1 MLVAIRKFFGKFLG
15 KYRIF
20 RYPYKFLKFIVTEGF
35 SNAFLRVRKKLRG
48 NKNIKYTQMYQR
60 IFVSQ
65 EELEKQKQIV
75 FTTKPLISILV
86 PLYNTPKDFL
96 IDMVNSVIQQTYE
109 NWELILVDAS
119 DNPKE
124 NEGFIDSLCDS
135 RINYSIIEEN
145 TGIVG
150 NTNIAYLKATGN
162 FIGLLDHDDMLA
174 SQCLFEIVKE
184 INKGNDLIYTDEI
197 TFKKN
202 PRKDC
207 YQPNLKPDYS
217 PDTLRSYNYIC
228 HFTCFSRNLMEENE
242 KLLDYDTEGSQDYD
256 LILRLTERAKG
267 ISHIAIPLYFWR
279 AHSASVAENVGAKPY
294 VIDAA
299 MKALQKHLER
309 VGLEG
314 TVTEGRIPTTYKINY
329 KIMGNPLISIIIPN
343 CDHIEDLKKCIQ
355 SILDKTT
362 YKRFEIIVV
371 ENNSKE
377 KNTFDYYE
385 KIKSD
390 NIKIIYYQGAFNF
403 SKINNFAIPFA
414 TGNYVLFLNNDVEV
428 ISNDWLQEMLMYA
441 QRSDVGCVGA
451 KLIYPDNTIQHAGVI
466 IGIGGVAGHS
476 HKYYHKDDFGF
487 MSRLQIVQNLSAVTA
502 ACLMIKKDLFLQV
515 NGFDEGFS
523 VAFNDVD
530 FCLKVQQLKKLCIY
544 TPYAELYHYESKSR
558 GQEDSP
564 EKIARFNEE
573 ITLFDKK
580 WGLWRNDPYYNQNLS
595 LTNEQFDIS

>member
-15 KYRIF
+15 KYKIF
-20 RYPYKFLKFIVTEGF
+20 RYPYKFVKFIYTEGF
-35 SNAFLRVRKKLRG
+35 SNTFLRVSKKLRG
-48 NKNIKYTQMYQR
+48 NKNLKYTQMYQR
-60 IFVSQ
+60 IFIPQ
-65 EELEKQKQIV
+65 EELEKQKQSV
-75 FTTKPLISILV
+75 FTIKPLISILV

-96 IDMVNSVIQQTYE
+96 MDMVNSVIEQTYE
-109 NWELILVDAS
+109 SWELILVDAS
-119 DNPKE
+119 DNPEE
-124 NEGFIDSLCDS
+124 NEAFIDSFHDS
-135 RINYSIIEEN
+135 RIKYCSIEEN

-150 NTNIAYLKATGN
+150 NTNIAYLKATGDY
-162 FIGLLDHDDMLA
+162 IGLLDHDDMLA
-174 SQCLFEIVKE
+174 PQCLFEITKE
-184 INKGNDLIYTDEI
+184 INNGSDLIYTDEI

-228 HFTCFSRNLMEENE
+228 HFTCFSRNLMGEYE
-242 KLLDYDTEGSQDYD
+242 KLLDSDTEGSQDYD
-256 LILRLTERAKG
+256 LILRLTERAKR

-294 VIDAA
+294 VIGAA

-309 VGLEG
+309 VRLEG

-329 KIMGNPLISIIIPN
+329 KIVGKPLISIIIPN
-343 CDHIEDLKKCIQ
+343 CDHIEDLKKCLQ

-362 YKRFEIIVV
+362 YKRFEIIIV

-377 KNTFDYYE
+377 KDTFDYYE

-390 NIKIIYYQGAFNF
+390 SIKIITYQGAFNF

-451 KLIYPDNTIQHAGVI
+451 KLLYPDKTIQHAGVI

-515 NGFDEGFS
+515 EGFDESFS

-564 EKIARFNEE
+564 EKVARFNEE
-573 ITLFDKK
+573 INLFEKK
-580 WGLWRNDPYYNQNLS
+580 WGLWRDDPYYNQNLT
-595 LTNEQFDIS
+595 LENEQFEIR